1 MNEITPDRK
10 RLIFLIPYGE
20 YMEQWIKNWL
30 EDQRRQGIL
39 GYEIKKSFKSYY
51 VYKSTT
57 VWNKQS
63 KKRDKKSTYIGKLD
77 KENGLIIES
86 SKKIITQCK
95 VEKIKQ
101 YGNAALLNMAMK
113 EIQNPLKEAFGEVWE
128 EIYALALVRITG
140 YIPLKRV
147 ESVWDRLYN
156 TTNISPSL
164 NPKNLSSI
172 LKEIGLNR
180 IKQNKIFENL
190 SVNEEQLIYDLSVVF
205 SRSEGINF
213 AEKGVN
219 KNKIHIPQI
228 NLALLCSAIDGMPT
242 MIRAIPGSVRDI
254 TSLYNSVRE
263 IGLEGKT
270 LILDRGFFSD
280 DMMNFLIDKH
290 LSFIIPARRNSNLYQ
305 YLIKLN
311 RHFFYRDRLIKCGK
325 RKIKDFFIYLF
336 EDQSM
341 RVEEEK
347 TLYELFDKNKV
358 DKIELMDDL
367 TKAGSILIVSDL
379 NIEEKE
385 VFLMYKKRD
394 GVEKLF
400 DTYKNVLN
408 ADILYLQDDE
418 TVFGHLFV
426 SFLSL
431 YGYCKLENFLRKA
444 NLIDKVS
451 PRDLVEQY
459 SKVYKMSYDGRDI
472 ISEVPKKVH
481 ELDKALGLNV
491 FPK

>member
-1 MNEITPDRK
+1 
-10 RLIFLIPYGE
+10 
-20 YMEQWIKNWL
+20 MEQWINNWL
-30 EDQRRQGIL
+30 EEQRKKGIR

-57 VWNKQS
+57 VWNKET

-101 YGNAALLNMAMK
+101 YGNAALLNIAMK
-113 EIQNPLKEAFGEVWE
+113 DLQKPLREVFGDVWE
-128 EIYALALVRITG
+128 EIYALALVRVTG
-140 YIPLKRV
+140 YVPLKRV
-147 ESVWDRLYN
+147 ESVWNRLYN
-156 TTNISPSL
+156 ITEISPSL

-180 IKQNKIFENL
+180 IKQDRIFESL
-190 SVNEEQLIYDLSVVF
+190 SKTEEQLIYDLSVVF

-219 KNKIHIPQI
+219 KDKIHIPQI
-228 NLALLCSAIDGMPT
+228 NLALLCSANDGMPT

-254 TSLYNSVRE
+254 TSLYNSIQE

-270 LILDRGFFSD
+270 LILDRGFYSD
-280 DMMNFLIDKH
+280 DLMNFLIEKH
-290 LSFIIPARRNSNLYQ
+290 LSFVIPARRNSALYD
-305 YLIKLN
+305 YLIRLN

-325 RKIKDFFIYLF
+325 RKINDFYIYLF
-336 EDQSM
+336 EDASM
-341 RVEEEK
+341 KVEEEI
-347 TLYELFDKNKV
+347 TLYKIFDKNKIN
-358 DKIELMDDL
+358 KIELDEDIK
-367 TKAGSILIVSDL
+367 KAGCILIVSDL

-385 VFLMYKKRD
+385 VFLLYKKRD

-400 DTYKNVLN
+400 DTYKTTLN
-408 ADILYLQDDE
+408 ADILYLHDDE
-418 TVFGHLFV
+418 SVFGHLFV

-431 YGYCKLENFLRKA
+431 YGYCKLENILRKA
-444 NLIDKVS
+444 ALIDKYS
-451 PRDLVEQY
+451 PLDLLEYY
-459 SKVYKMSYDGRDI
+459 SKVYKLDFDGRYL

-481 ELDKALGLNV
+481 DLDKALGLNV

>member
-1 MNEITPDRK
+1 MEHWIT
-10 RLIFLIPYGE
+10 
-20 YMEQWIKNWL
+20 NWL
-30 EDQRRQGIL
+30 EEQRKKGIR

-57 VWNKQS
+57 VWNKES

-101 YGNAALLNMAMK
+101 YGNAALLNIAMK
-113 EIQNPLKEAFGEVWE
+113 DLQRPLKEVFGDIWE
-128 EIYALALVRITG
+128 EIYALAFVRVTG
-140 YIPLKRV
+140 YVPLKRV

-156 TTNISPSL
+156 ITEISPSL

-180 IKQNKIFENL
+180 IKQDRIFESL
-190 SVNEEQLIYDLSVVF
+190 SKTEQQLIYDLSVVF

-219 KNKIHIPQI
+219 KDKIHIPQI
-228 NLALLCSAIDGMPT
+228 NLVLLCSANDGMPT

-254 TSLYNSVRE
+254 TSLYNSIQE
-263 IGLEGKT
+263 IGLAGKT

-280 DMMNFLIDKH
+280 DLMNFLIEKH
-290 LSFIIPARRNSNLYQ
+290 LSFIIPARRNSILYD

-311 RHFFYRDRLIKCGK
+311 KHFFYRDRLIKCGK
-325 RKIKDFFIYLF
+325 MKINDFYIYLF
-336 EDQSM
+336 EDASM
-341 RVEEEK
+341 KVEEEI
-347 TLYELFDKNKV
+347 TLYKIFDKNKIN
-358 DKIELMDDL
+358 KIELDEDL
-367 TKAGSILIVSDL
+367 EKAGCILIVSDL

-385 VFLMYKKRD
+385 VFLLYKKRD

-400 DTYKNVLN
+400 DTYKNTLN

-418 TVFGHLFV
+418 SVFGHLFV

-431 YGYCKLENFLRKA
+431 YGYCKLENILRKA
-444 NLIDKVS
+444 ALIDKFS
-451 PRDLVEQY
+451 PLDLLEYY
-459 SKVYKMSYDGRDI
+459 SKVYKMNFDGRDL

-481 ELDKALGLNV
+481 DLDKALGLNV

>member
-1 MNEITPDRK
+1 
-10 RLIFLIPYGE
+10 
-20 YMEQWIKNWL
+20 MEQWIRNWL
-30 EDQRRQGIL
+30 EDQRKQGTR
-39 GYEIKKSFKSYY
+39 GYEIKKSFQSYY

-57 VWNKQS
+57 VWNKES
-63 KKRDKKSTYIGKLD
+63 KKREKKSTYIGKLD
-77 KENGLIIES
+77 KESGLIIES
-86 SKKIITQCK
+86 SRKIITQCR

-101 YGNAALLNMAMK
+101 YGNAALLNIAMK
-113 EIQNPLKEAFGEVWE
+113 DIQEPLKEVFGGVWE

-156 TTNISPSL
+156 ITKISPSL
-164 NPKNLSSI
+164 NPKNLSLI

-180 IKQNKIFENL
+180 IKQDKIFERL
-190 SVNEEQLIYDLSVVF
+190 SKNADQLIYDLSVVF

-228 NLALLCSAIDGMPT
+228 NIALFCSIDDGMPA

-254 TSLYNSVRE
+254 TSLYNSVLE
-263 IGLEGKT
+263 SGLEGKT
-270 LILDRGFFSD
+270 LVLDRGFFSD
-280 DMMNFLIDKH
+280 DLMNFLGSKH
-290 LSFIIPARRNSNLYQ
+290 LSFIIPAKRNSTLYQ

-325 RKIKDFFIYLF
+325 RKIKDFFVYLF
-336 EDQSM
+336 EDASM

-347 TLYELFDKNKV
+347 TLYELFDKNKI
-358 DKIELMDDL
+358 DKIELMNDL
-367 TKAGSILIVSDL
+367 EKAGGILIVSDL
-379 NIEEKE
+379 DIEEKE

-400 DTYKNVLN
+400 DDYKNTLN

-418 TVFGHLFV
+418 SVFGHLFV

-431 YGYCKLENFLRKA
+431 YGYCRLENILRKA
-444 NLIDKVS
+444 NIIDKLS
-451 PRDLVEQY
+451 PVDLLEYY
-459 SKVYKMSYDGRDI
+459 SKVYKMNYDGREI
-472 ISEVPKKVH
+472 ISEIPKKVQ
-481 ELDKALGLNV
+481 ELDEVLGLDV